1 MLERRLQNNVAII
14 TGAARGIGQAIASK
28 FAKEGCNLGLLDLDL
43 GGATETAG
51 AAERLGVR
59 ALPVRL
65 DVTDRSEVEKAMRR
79 VSEEVGPLDIL
90 VNNAGIFEIVQ
101 FEEITSSQWQRML
114 DVNLTSVFH
123 ATQCFV
129 RHLLSGNRPGAIV
142 NLASIS
148 GQVAFNGSSH
158 YSVAKAGVAQLT
170 RCLAMEYGQYGIR
183 TNAMAP
189 GIIETEITRPAISD
203 ERMSEEWMKRIPMRR
218 YGTVEEVA
226 DLALFLASDQ
236 SSYLNGETI
245 TIDGGAVPAWSKPGD
260 ADRHIR
266 RHWS

>member
-1 MLERRLQNNVAII
+1 MGEPRLRNKVAII
-14 TGAARGIGQAIASK
+14 TGAARGIGQAIANR
-28 FAKEGCNLGLLDLDL
+28 FASEGCNLGLLDLDL
-43 GGATETAG
+43 GGATETAR
-51 AAERLGVR
+51 AAEETGVR

-65 DVTDRSEVEKAMRR
+65 DVTDRSEVEEAMRR
-79 VSEEVGPLDIL
+79 VSSEVGPLDFL

-101 FEEITSSQWQRML
+101 FEEMTSSQWQRML

-129 RHLLSGNRPGAIV
+129 RHLLGGNRPGAIV

-189 GIIETEITRPAISD
+189 GIIETEITRPAITD
-203 ERMSEEWMKRIPMRR
+203 AEMSGEWMKRIPMRR
-218 YGTVEEVA
+218 YGSVEEVA
-226 DLALFLASDQ
+226 NLALFLVSDQ
-236 SSYLNGETI
+236 ASYLNGETI

-260 ADRHIR
+260 ADRSIR
-266 RHWS
+266 RDWS